1 MNRAWSR
8 IALAVASATVLASVP
23 LCAQGQSAPPANAKA
38 DAAATK
44 PAASAVAPAE
54 KLKRNGLPNLG
65 RIGDRLYRSGQ
76 PKREGFDAMKELGV
90 AIVVNLRDDSEKTE
104 QQQVESR
111 GIRYVH
117 IPWRGTA
124 QADNRQVA
132 QFLQLLRDNPDKKV
146 LVHCQRGAERT
157 GVMVAAYRISE
168 HGWTPE
174 QALDEMEEFKFL
186 GFWFCHLKKY
196 VRNFPAQLTT
206 DPALRP
212 FAPPASQPA
221 QPAPPART
229 PPSPLSLLRLPAPR
243 SPC

>member
-1 MNRAWSR
+1 MIRKWYR
-8 IALAVASATVLASVP
+8 IGPALLAFAVLTAGLSWAQTQKATAPVA
-23 LCAQGQSAPPANAKA
+23 AQTSSP
-38 DAAATK
+38 AAA
-44 PAASAVAPAE
+44 PAQE
-54 KLKRNGLPNLG
+54 LKREGLPNLG
-65 RIGDRLYRSGQ
+65 RISDRLYRSGQ
-76 PKREGFDAMKELGV
+76 PAAAGFDAIKELGV
-90 AIVVNLRDDSEKTE
+90 SIVVNLRDDSEKGE

-146 LVHCQRGAERT
+146 LVHCRRGAERT

-186 GFWFCHLKKY
+186 GFWFRHLKKY
-196 VRNFPAQLTT
+196 VRDFPAQLAS
-206 DPALRP
+206 DPALQP
-212 FAPPASQPA
+212 FQPVQA
-221 QPAPPART
+221 KP
-229 PPSPLSLLRLPAPR
+229 
-243 SPC
+243 

>member
-1 MNRAWSR
+1 MMNRASSR
-8 IALAVASATVLASVP
+8 IGLAFALACIAASP
-23 LCAQGQSAPPANAKA
+23 LCAQPAKQAQGKTVS
-38 DAAATK
+38 AAAQ
-44 PAASAVAPAE
+44 PAAPAAAPAE
-54 KLKRNGLPNLG
+54 KLKREGLPNLG

-76 PKREGFDAMKELGV
+76 PKGEGFDALKELGV
-90 AIVVNLRDDSEKTE
+90 SIVVNLRDDSEKTE

-186 GFWFCHLKKY
+186 GFWFRHLKKY
-196 VRNFPAQLTT
+196 VRNFPQTLQSDA
-206 DPALRP
+206 ALRP
-212 FAPPASQPA
+212 FAPPPATSTQPA
-221 QPAPPART
+221 QPART
-229 PPSPLSLLRLPAPR
+229 PPLSLLCLPVPAFAR
-243 SPC
+243 